1 MTPVANTSPAKT
13 KGLEHISLSNSLHPC
28 ELQSTTPL
36 SLDFIVLFLAG
47 SQQLQPKFDDWTGG
61 PIFWGSFHEKSQ
73 SEFDDLFSPFT
84 NRQKKANTPRSS
96 LLFKIIHFAPQG
108 RVLFSQS
115 NAGLPTKPLNVGPP
129 GLMVSAPASSS
140 F

>member
-1 MTPVANTSPAKT
+1 
-13 KGLEHISLSNSLHPC
+13 
-28 ELQSTTPL
+28 
-36 SLDFIVLFLAG
+36 
-47 SQQLQPKFDDWTGG
+47 LQPKFDDWTGG
-61 PIFWGSFHEKSQ
+61 PIFLGSFHENSQ

-84 NRQKKANTPRSS
+84 NQQKKANTPRSS